1 MKKRSS
7 KAVTLL
13 LITSVLASCNKP
25 KAENEEI
32 AQKVFMRADSTAPY
46 TEVTQNYSE
55 QRNGGSG
62 MGSALLWYMAFRH
75 MGGGLG
81 YASGGLN
88 QKSVVGNNPAKA
100 LAYNKAVSRGGF
112 GKTSATTSSN
122 TKAGS

>member
-7 KAVTLL
+7 KAVTLI

-25 KAENEEI
+25 KSESQDI
-32 AQKVFMRADSTAPY
+32 AQKVYMRADSTAPY
-46 TEVTQNYSE
+46 TEVTQNYS
-55 QRNGGSG
+55 QQNNGGSG

-81 YASGGLN
+81 YASGGIN
-88 QKSVVGNNPAKA
+88 QKSVVGNNQTKA
-100 LAYNKAVSRGGF
+100 QAYNKAVSRGGF

-122 TKAGS
+122 PKAGS